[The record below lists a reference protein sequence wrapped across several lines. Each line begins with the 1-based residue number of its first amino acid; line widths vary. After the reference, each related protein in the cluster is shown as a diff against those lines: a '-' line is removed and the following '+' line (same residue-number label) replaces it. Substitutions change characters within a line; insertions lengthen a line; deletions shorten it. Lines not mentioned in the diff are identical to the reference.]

1 MRVWSMF
8 KENIRSFRA
17 IQPLLNE
24 IDIVR
29 KGVNLVL
36 KMAKPNAEQKAEVK
50 DQLRDL
56 RSLAM
61 LGFSQQSYDLSPAQ
75 TYKLQGYLK
84 MYQAQTGPEAM
95 RNILRGINEQ
105 FNHGDT
111 PVAKWL
117 RLVEKLYD
125 YKVKSQAEI
134 VGLRDLEKQARGLQA
149 ERLAA
154 AAEKARLSLEIE
166 EEKLCILLKD
176 ADPVKNKDFVAPDYD
191 KTYELVSKV
200 INEKITLYPQGGR
213 TRLLY
218 AFRRFVKDCGGDQ
231 ERINKGILAADK
243 HGHWEIEIPQDLA
256 KLREE
261 AQTFVTDR
269 IVELEKT
276 EQEMGE
282 R

>member
-1 MRVWSMF
+1 MGQCL
-8 KENIRSFRA
+8 KKNIRSFRA

-61 LGFSQQSYDLSPAQ
+61 LGGFSQQSYDLSPAQ

-95 RNILRGINEQ
+95 RNILRGGINEQ
-105 FNHGDT
+105 FNHGGDT

-134 VGLRDLEKQARGLQA
+134 VGLRDLEKQARGGLQA

-176 ADPVKNKDFVAPDYD
+176 ADPVK
-191 KTYELVSKV
+191 
-200 INEKITLYPQGGR
+200 KI
-213 TRLLY
+213 
-218 AFRRFVKDCGGDQ
+218 K
-231 ERINKGILAADK
+231 IL
-243 HGHWEIEIPQDLA
+243 
-256 KLREE
+256 
-261 AQTFVTDR
+261 
-269 IVELEKT
+269 
-276 EQEMGE
+276 
-282 R
+282 